1 MIKKIKKVRLFDK
14 LIEGLGNL
22 RTVHPVSYCSLC
34 KGLKKRTIE
43 ISIQERPNFDFLLN
57 VVLCE
62 DCFKEALEM
71 IFG

>member
-1 MIKKIKKVRLFDK
+1 MSLFDK
-14 LIEGLGNL
+14 LIEDLGNL
-22 RTVHPVSYCSLC
+22 RTVHPISYCSLC
-34 KGLKKRTIE
+34 KLLKERTIE

-62 DCFKEALEM
+62 NCFKEYLEV